1 MKFAYLTR
9 IEDKG
14 ARWLHMRDSCSALY
28 MIEMQL
34 SRLSPFLS
42 LCAEISADS
51 LIYLLPIAHMIIT
64 MLSPVKSGLW
74 TFGFGIEKSFK
85 GMSKSEFGVARDK
98 FEIWF

>member
-9 IEDKG
+9 IEDIG
-14 ARWLHMRDSCSALY
+14 ARWLHMIDLCSTLY

-34 SRLSPFLS
+34 SRLNPFLS
-42 LCAEISADS
+42 LCAEIYADS

-74 TFGFGIEKSFK
+74 TFGFGIEKSLK
-85 GMSKSEFGVARDK
+85 G
-98 FEIWF
+98 I